1 MKADSGKPAAA
12 RALGHYIRQGAP
24 RKLLADA
31 QTPLYNDAR
40 QSWETPMDDEAPKPS
55 ETDNVTFPWL
65 AAYPA
70 GVPARIE
77 TPPYGLLGEIA
88 PDLAARKPAARAFTT
103 IMPNG
108 MAARLT
114 FAEVDRYSD
123 AFAAYLRETL
133 HLEPGDRVAIQIP
146 NGLAYP
152 VAAFG
157 IFKAGCVL
165 VNVNPL
171 YTAHEMAHVFAD
183 AEPSAIV
190 AIDMF
195 AGRLAAA
202 MEQAPVPEV
211 ILTQA
216 ASLFP
221 ALSRRLI
228 GFVQKYVKKQI
239 PRPRFRHASL
249 SKALALGAAS
259 IRAGANVK
267 GYTSQT
273 EPSAVA
279 CLQYTGGTT
288 GVSKGAMLTHRNLIM
303 NVAQI
308 IGFRGDEIRES
319 DHVLTALPLYHI
331 FAFTAN
337 LLCFFVRGAH
347 NILIP
352 SPRPLSNLRKAFEK
366 EAITF
371 ITGVNT
377 LFNGL
382 LNEPWFCENPPK
394 SLRVSIAGGMALQ
407 EAVALRWRKIT
418 GTEVTEG
425 YGLTESS
432 PVLTLHPAGREK
444 LGSIGV
450 PLPSTEL
457 KCVDDHGNEVAIG
470 QPGEIIARGPQ
481 IMPGYWRQPG
491 ETRNVLRD
499 GWLYTGD
506 IGTMDAGGYFTV
518 VDRRKDMI
526 LVSGFN
532 VYPTEVEA
540 VLAGLAGV
548 QECAVIGVP
557 DEATGE
563 AVKAFVVRGDPDLDA
578 EAVRG
583 FCKVEL
589 AGYKVPKFVEFRDD
603 LPKSNVG
610 KILRKALREE
620 VLREQSGDS
629 TKKPD

>member
-1 MKADSGKPAAA
+1 
-12 RALGHYIRQGAP
+12 
-24 RKLLADA
+24 
-31 QTPLYNDAR
+31 
-40 QSWETPMDDEAPKPS
+40 MDDEVPIAG
-55 ETDNVTFPWL
+55 ETNKVTFPWL
-65 AAYPA
+65 AAYPP

-77 TPPYGLLGEIA
+77 TPPYELLGEIA
-88 PDLAARKPAARAFTT
+88 PDLAMRRPTARAFTT
-103 IMPNG
+103 VMPNG
-108 MAARLT
+108 MAASLS

-133 HLEPGDRVAIQIP
+133 CLEPGARVAIQIP

-171 YTAHEMAHVFAD
+171 YTAHEMAHLFAD
-183 AEPSAIV
+183 AEPAAIV
-190 AIDMF
+190 AINMF
-195 AGRLAAA
+195 AGKLAAA
-202 MEQAPVPEV
+202 MEQAPVPHV

-221 ALSRRLI
+221 VPSRWLI

-259 IRAGANVK
+259 IGAGLNVK
-267 GYTSQT
+267 DYVRGL
-273 EPSAVA
+273 EPSAIA

-288 GVSKGAMLTHRNLIM
+288 GVSKGAMLTHRNLLM

-308 IGFRGDEIRES
+308 VAFRGDDVRES

-337 LLCFFVRGAH
+337 FLGFFIRGAH

-352 SPRPLSNLRKAFEK
+352 SPRPLTNLRKAFEK

-371 ITGVNT
+371 ISGVNT

-382 LNEPWFCENPPK
+382 LNEPWFCANPPK
-394 SLRVSIAGGMALQ
+394 SLRVSLAGGMALQ
-407 EAVALRWRKIT
+407 EAVALRWREIT
-418 GTEVTEG
+418 GTEIAEG

-432 PVLTLHPAGREK
+432 PVLTLNPAGREK
-444 LGSIGV
+444 PGSIGV
-450 PLPSTEL
+450 PLPSTEI
-457 KCVDDHGNEVAIG
+457 KCVDDQGNEVAIG
-470 QPGEIIARGPQ
+470 QPGEIVARGPQ
-481 IMPGYWRQPG
+481 VMPGYWRQPG
-491 ETRNVLRD
+491 ETRNVLRN
-499 GWLYTGD
+499 GWLFTGD
-506 IGTMDAGGYFTV
+506 IGTMDAEGYFTI

-526 LVSGFN
+526 IVSGFN
-532 VYPTEVEA
+532 VYPNEVEA

-548 QECAVIGVP
+548 KECAVIGVP
-557 DEATGE
+557 DPTSGE
-563 AVKAFVVRGDPDLDA
+563 AVKAFIVRGDPALDA
-578 EAVRG
+578 AAVRG
-583 FCKVEL
+583 FCKGEL
-589 AGYKVPKFVEFRDD
+589 AGYKVPKLVEFRDD
-603 LPKSNVG
+603 LPKSNVD
-610 KILRKALREE
+610 KILRKELRA
-620 VLREQSGDS
+620 SP
-629 TKKPD
+629 K

>member
-1 MKADSGKPAAA
+1 M
-12 RALGHYIRQGAP
+12 R
-24 RKLLADA
+24 
-31 QTPLYNDAR
+31 
-40 QSWETPMDDEAPKPS
+40 MDDEVPIAS
-55 ETDNVTFPWL
+55 EANNVTFPWL

-77 TPPYGLLGEIA
+77 RPPYGLLDEIA
-88 PDLAARKPAARAFTT
+88 PDLAARRPAAPAFTT

-108 MAARLT
+108 MAASLT

-133 HLEPGDRVAIQIP
+133 RLEPGARVAVQIP

-171 YTAHEMAHVFAD
+171 YTAHEMAHVLAD
-183 AEPSAIV
+183 AEPAAIV

-195 AGRLAAA
+195 ANKLAAA
-202 MEQAPVPEV
+202 MEVPVPHV

-221 ALSRRLI
+221 MPSRQLI

-239 PRPRFRHASL
+239 PRPRFRHSSL

-267 GYTSQT
+267 GYTRDL
-273 EPSAVA
+273 EPSAIA

-288 GVSKGAMLTHRNLIM
+288 GVCKGAMLTHRNLIM
-303 NVAQI
+303 NVAQFLR
-308 IGFRGDEIRES
+308 FRSDDMREN
-319 DHVLTALPLYHI
+319 DRVLTALPLYHI
-331 FAFTAN
+331 FAFTVN
-337 LLCFFVRGAH
+337 LLGFFVRGAH
-347 NILIP
+347 NILVP
-352 SPRPLSNLRKAFEK
+352 SPKPLANLRKAFETQD
-366 EAITF
+366 ITF

-382 LNEPWFCENPPK
+382 LNEPWFCANPPK

-407 EAVALRWRKIT
+407 DAVAVRWRKIT
-418 GTEVTEG
+418 GTEVAEG
-425 YGLTESS
+425 YGLTEAS
-432 PVLTLHPAGREK
+432 PVLTINPAGREK
-444 LGSIGV
+444 PGSIGV
-450 PLPSTEL
+450 PLPSTEMR
-457 KCVDDHGNEVAIG
+457 CVDDQGNEAAIG
-470 QPGEIIARGPQ
+470 EPGEIIARGPQ

-491 ETRNVLRD
+491 ETRTVLRN
-499 GWLYTGD
+499 GWLFTGD
-506 IGTMDAGGYFTV
+506 IGKMDAEGYFTI

-532 VYPTEVEA
+532 VYPNEVEA
-540 VLAGLAGV
+540 VLAELAGV
-548 QECAVIGVP
+548 KECAVIGVP
-557 DEATGE
+557 DAASGE
-563 AVKAFVVRGDPDLDA
+563 AVKAFIVRGDPALDA
-578 EAVRG
+578 AAIRN
-583 FCKVEL
+583 FCRREL
-589 AGYKVPKFVEFRDD
+589 ANYKVPKFVEFRDD

-610 KILRKALREE
+610 KILRKELRQHPPWSVIE
-620 VLREQSGDS
+620 REI
-629 TKKPD
+629 

>member
-1 MKADSGKPAAA
+1 
-12 RALGHYIRQGAP
+12 
-24 RKLLADA
+24 
-31 QTPLYNDAR
+31 
-40 QSWETPMDDEAPKPS
+40 MDDEVANASKA
-55 ETDNVTFPWL
+55 DNVTFPWL
-65 AAYPA
+65 AAYAA

-88 PDLAARKPAARAFTT
+88 QDLAARRPAARAFTT

-108 MAARLT
+108 MAASLT

-133 HLEPGDRVAIQIP
+133 RLAPGARVAIQIP

-183 AEPSAIV
+183 AEPAAIV

-195 AGRLAAA
+195 ADKLAEALK
-202 MEQAPVPEV
+202 QAPVPHV
-211 ILTQA
+211 VLTEA

-221 ALSRRLI
+221 IASRRLI
-228 GFVQKYVKKQI
+228 GFVQKYVKKQV
-239 PRPRFRHASL
+239 PYPPFRHATFR
-249 SKALALGAAS
+249 KTLAVGAAS
-259 IRAGANVK
+259 IRAGAKVK
-267 GYTSQT
+267 GYTS
-273 EPSAVA
+273 EMKPSAIA

-303 NVAQI
+303 NVAQF
-308 IGFRGDEIRES
+308 IGFWGNGMRES
-319 DHVLTALPLYHI
+319 DHLLTVLPLYHI
-331 FAFTAN
+331 FAFTVN
-337 LLCFFVRGAH
+337 FLGFFIHGAH

-352 SPRPLSNLRKAFEK
+352 SPRPLTNLRKAFEK
-366 EAITF
+366 EAITV

-382 LNEPWFCENPPK
+382 LNQPWFCANPPK
-394 SLRVSIAGGMALQ
+394 SLRVSAAGGMAVQ
-407 EAVALRWRKIT
+407 EAVARRWQKAT
-418 GTEVTEG
+418 GTPIIEG
-425 YGLTESS
+425 YGLSEAS
-432 PVLTLHPAGREK
+432 PVLSCNPVGRAK

-450 PLPSTEL
+450 PLPSTEM
-457 KCVDDHGNEVAIG
+457 KCVDDQGNEAAIG
-470 QPGEIIARGPQ
+470 EPGEIIARGPQ
-481 IMPGYWRQPG
+481 VMQGYWKQPE
-491 ETRNVLRD
+491 ETKQVLRD

-506 IGTMDAGGYFTV
+506 IGKMDAEGYFTI

-526 LVSGFN
+526 DVSGFKVFPN
-532 VYPTEVEA
+532 EVEA

-548 QECAVIGVP
+548 KECAVIGVP
-557 DEATGE
+557 DAASGE
-563 AVKAFVVRGDPDLDA
+563 AVKAFVVRDDPALDA
-578 EAVRG
+578 AAIRN
-583 FCKVEL
+583 FCRREL
-589 AGYKVPKFVEFRDD
+589 ANYKVPKFVEFRDD

-610 KILRKALREE
+610 KILRKDLRAY
-620 VLREQSGDS
+620 S
-629 TKKPD
+629 P

>member
-1 MKADSGKPAAA
+1 
-12 RALGHYIRQGAP
+12 
-24 RKLLADA
+24 
-31 QTPLYNDAR
+31 
-40 QSWETPMDDEAPKPS
+40 MDNEVPIAG

-88 PDLAARKPAARAFTT
+88 PDLAARRPRAQAFTT

-108 MAARLT
+108 MAAKLT
-114 FAEVDRYSD
+114 FADVDRYSD
-123 AFAAYLRETL
+123 AFATYLRETL
-133 HLEPGDRVAIQIP
+133 GLEPGARVAIQIP

-171 YTAHEMAHVFAD
+171 YTAREMAHVFAD
-183 AEPSAIV
+183 AELSAIV
-190 AIDMF
+190 AIDLF
-195 AGRLAAA
+195 AGKLAAA
-202 MEQAPVPEV
+202 MEQVPVPHV
-211 ILTQA
+211 ILTEA

-221 ALSRRLI
+221 IASRRLI
-228 GFVQKYVKKQI
+228 GLVQKYIKKQV
-239 PRPRFRHASL
+239 PYPRFRHAVF

-267 GYTSQT
+267 GYTRDL
-273 EPSAVA
+273 EPSAIA

-288 GVSKGAMLTHRNLIM
+288 GVSKGAMLTHRNLLM
-303 NVAQI
+303 NVAQVVA
-308 IGFRGDEIRES
+308 FRGDAMRES

-337 LLCFFVRGAH
+337 LLGFFARGAH

-352 SPRPLSNLRKAFEK
+352 SPRPLTNLRKAFEK

-382 LNEPWFCENPPK
+382 LNEPWFCANPPK
-394 SLRVSIAGGMALQ
+394 SLRVSLAGGMALQ

-418 GTEVTEG
+418 GTEVAEG
-425 YGLTESS
+425 YGLTEAS
-432 PVLTLHPAGREK
+432 PVLTLNPAGREK
-444 LGSIGV
+444 PGSIGV
-450 PLPSTEL
+450 PLPSTEM
-457 KCVDDHGNEVAIG
+457 KCVDDQGNEVAIG
-470 QPGEIIARGPQ
+470 EPGEIIARGPQ
-481 IMPGYWRQPG
+481 VMPGYWRQPE
-491 ETRNVLRD
+491 ETKQVLRD
-499 GWLYTGD
+499 GWLFTGD
-506 IGTMDAGGYFTV
+506 IGKMDAEGYFRI

-526 LVSGFN
+526 LISGFK
-532 VYPTEVEA
+532 VYPNEVEA
-540 VLAGLAGV
+540 VLAGLVGV
-548 QECAVIGVP
+548 KECAVIGVP
-557 DEATGE
+557 DTAGGE
-563 AVKAFVVRGDPDLDA
+563 VVKALIVRGDPALDA
-578 EAVRG
+578 AAVRA
-583 FCKVEL
+583 FCRREL
-589 AGYKVPKFVEFRDD
+589 TNYKVPKLVEFRDD

-610 KILRKALREE
+610 KILRKELRQE
-620 VLREQSGDS
+620 VRPQAGDR
-629 TKKPD
+629 KD

>member
-1 MKADSGKPAAA
+1 
-12 RALGHYIRQGAP
+12 
-24 RKLLADA
+24 
-31 QTPLYNDAR
+31 
-40 QSWETPMDDEAPKPS
+40 MDDEVRSAK
-55 ETDNVTFPWL
+55 ETDNVGFPWL

-77 TPPYGLLGEIA
+77 TPPYDLLGEIA

-108 MAARLT
+108 MAASLT
-114 FAEVDRYSD
+114 FAEVDRHSD

-133 HLEPGDRVAIQIP
+133 RLEQGARVAIQIP

-157 IFKAGCVL
+157 TFKAGCVL

-171 YTAHEMAHVFAD
+171 YTAHEMVHLFQD
-183 AEPSAIV
+183 AEPAAIV
-190 AIDMF
+190 VIDMF
-195 AGRLAAA
+195 ADKLAEALK
-202 MEQAPVPEV
+202 QAPIPHVV
-211 ILTQA
+211 LTEA

-221 ALSRRLI
+221 MASRRLI
-228 GFVQKYVKKQI
+228 GFMQKYVKKQV
-239 PRPRFRHASL
+239 PYTHFRHATF
-249 SKALALGAAS
+249 SKALALGAAG

-267 GYTSQT
+267 SYTSEM

-303 NVAQI
+303 NVAQFI
-308 IGFRGDEIRES
+308 SFWGDDMRES
-319 DHVLTALPLYHI
+319 DHVLTVLPLYHI
-331 FAFTAN
+331 FAFTVN
-337 LLCFFVRGAH
+337 FLGFFIRGAH

-352 SPRPLSNLRKAFEK
+352 SPRPLTNLHKAFEK
-366 EAITF
+366 DAITV
-371 ITGVNT
+371 IPGVNT

-382 LNEPWFCENPPK
+382 LNEPWFSANPPK
-394 SLRVSIAGGMALQ
+394 SLRVSVAGGTAVY
-407 EAVALRWRKIT
+407 EAVAQRWQKVT
-418 GTEVTEG
+418 GTPVIEG
-425 YGLTESS
+425 YGLSEAS
-432 PVLTLHPAGREK
+432 PVLTCNPVRRAK

-450 PLPSTEL
+450 PLPSTEM
-457 KCVDDHGNEVAIG
+457 KCVDDHGIEVAIG
-470 QPGEIIARGPQ
+470 QPGEIVARGPQ

-506 IGTMDAGGYFTV
+506 IGKMDAEGYFSV

-532 VYPTEVEA
+532 VYPNEVEA

-548 QECAVIGVP
+548 KECAVIGVP
-557 DEATGE
+557 DAASGE
-563 AVKAFVVRGDPDLDA
+563 AVKAFVVRGDPALDA
-578 EAVRG
+578 AAVRD
-583 FCKVEL
+583 FCRREL
-589 AGYKVPKFVEFRDD
+589 ASYKVPRLVEFRDD

-610 KILRKALREE
+610 KILRKELRAHS
-620 VLREQSGDS
+620 R
-629 TKKPD
+629 

>member
-1 MKADSGKPAAA
+1 
-12 RALGHYIRQGAP
+12 
-24 RKLLADA
+24 
-31 QTPLYNDAR
+31 
-40 QSWETPMDDEAPKPS
+40 MDDEVPIAR
-55 ETDNVTFPWL
+55 ETANVPFRWL
-65 AAYPA
+65 AAYPP

-88 PDLAARKPAARAFTT
+88 PDLAARRPAARAFTT

-108 MAARLT
+108 MAASLN

-133 HLEPGDRVAIQIP
+133 RLEPGDRVAIQIP

-183 AEPSAIV
+183 AEPSAVV

-195 AGRLAAA
+195 ADKLAAA
-202 MEQAPVPEV
+202 MEQVPVPHV
-211 ILTQA
+211 ILTEA

-221 ALSRRLI
+221 MASRRLI
-228 GFVQKYVKKQI
+228 GFVQKYVKKQV
-239 PRPRFRHASL
+239 PNPRFPHTAF
-249 SKALALGAAS
+249 SKALALGAGS

-267 GYTSQT
+267 GYTSQM

-288 GVSKGAMLTHRNLIM
+288 GVSKGAMLTHRNLLM
-303 NVAQI
+303 NVAQFV
-308 IGFRGDEIRES
+308 GFRGDDMRES

-337 LLCFFVRGAH
+337 LLGFFIRGAH

-352 SPRPLSNLRKAFEK
+352 SPRPLTNLRKAFETQ
-366 EAITF
+366 AITF
-371 ITGVNT
+371 IAGVNT

-382 LNEPWFCENPPK
+382 LNEPWFCANPPK

-407 EAVALRWRKIT
+407 EAVALRWREVT
-418 GTEVTEG
+418 GTEVAEG
-425 YGLTESS
+425 YGLTEAS
-432 PVLTLHPAGREK
+432 PVLTLNPAGREK
-444 LGSIGV
+444 PGSIGV
-450 PLPSTEL
+450 PLPSTEM
-457 KCVDDHGNEVAIG
+457 KCADDQENEVAIG
-470 QPGEIIARGPQ
+470 EAGEIIARGPQ
-481 IMPGYWRQPG
+481 VMRGYWRQPE
-491 ETRNVLRD
+491 ETKQVLRN
-499 GWLYTGD
+499 GWLFTGD
-506 IGTMDAGGYFTV
+506 IGKMDADGYFSI

-526 LVSGFN
+526 LVSGFK
-532 VYPTEVEA
+532 VYPNEVEA
-540 VLAGLAGV
+540 VLAGLPGV
-548 QECAVIGVP
+548 KECAVIGVP
-557 DEATGE
+557 DEASGE
-563 AVKAFVVRGDPDLDA
+563 VVKAIIVRGDPALGA
-578 EAVRG
+578 AAVRD
-583 FCKVEL
+583 FCRRKL
-589 AGYKVPKFVEFRDD
+589 TNYKVPKLIEFRDE

-610 KILRKALREE
+610 KILRKELRQNPPFAK
-620 VLREQSGDS
+620 V
-629 TKKPD
+629 

>member
-1 MKADSGKPAAA
+1 
-12 RALGHYIRQGAP
+12 
-24 RKLLADA
+24 
-31 QTPLYNDAR
+31 
-40 QSWETPMDDEAPKPS
+40 MDDEVANASKA
-55 ETDNVTFPWL
+55 DNVTFPWL
-65 AAYPA
+65 AAYAA

-88 PDLAARKPAARAFTT
+88 QDLAARRPAARAFTT

-108 MAARLT
+108 MAASLT

-133 HLEPGDRVAIQIP
+133 RLAPGARVAIQIP

-183 AEPSAIV
+183 AEPAAIV

-195 AGRLAAA
+195 ADKLAEALK
-202 MEQAPVPEV
+202 QAPVPHV
-211 ILTQA
+211 VLTEA

-221 ALSRRLI
+221 IASRGLI
-228 GFVQKYVKKQI
+228 GFVQKYVKKQV
-239 PRPRFRHASL
+239 PYPPFRHATFR
-249 SKALALGAAS
+249 KTLAVGAAS
-259 IRAGANVK
+259 IRAGAKVK
-267 GYTSQT
+267 GYTS
-273 EPSAVA
+273 EMKPSAIA

-303 NVAQI
+303 NVAQF
-308 IGFRGDEIRES
+308 IGFWGNGMRES
-319 DHVLTALPLYHI
+319 DHLLTVLPLYHI
-331 FAFTAN
+331 FAFTVN
-337 LLCFFVRGAH
+337 FLGFFIHGAH

-352 SPRPLSNLRKAFEK
+352 SPRPLTNLRKAFEK
-366 EAITF
+366 EAITV

-382 LNEPWFCENPPK
+382 LNQPWFCANPPK
-394 SLRVSIAGGMALQ
+394 SLRVSAAGGMAVQ
-407 EAVALRWRKIT
+407 EAVARRWQKAT
-418 GTEVTEG
+418 GTPIIEG
-425 YGLTESS
+425 YGLSEAS
-432 PVLTLHPAGREK
+432 PVLSCNPVGRAK

-450 PLPSTEL
+450 PLPSTEM
-457 KCVDDHGNEVAIG
+457 KCVDDQGNEAAIG
-470 QPGEIIARGPQ
+470 EPGEIIARGPQ
-481 IMPGYWRQPG
+481 VMQGYWKQPE
-491 ETRNVLRD
+491 ETKQVLRD

-506 IGTMDAGGYFTV
+506 IGKMDAEGYFTI

-526 LVSGFN
+526 DVSGFKVFPN
-532 VYPTEVEA
+532 EVEA

-548 QECAVIGVP
+548 KECAVIGVP
-557 DEATGE
+557 DAASGE
-563 AVKAFVVRGDPDLDA
+563 AVKAFVVRDDPALDA
-578 EAVRG
+578 AAIRN
-583 FCKVEL
+583 FCRREL
-589 AGYKVPKFVEFRDD
+589 ANYKVPKFVEFRDD

-610 KILRKALREE
+610 KILRKDLRAY
-620 VLREQSGDS
+620 S
-629 TKKPD
+629 P

>member
-1 MKADSGKPAAA
+1 
-12 RALGHYIRQGAP
+12 
-24 RKLLADA
+24 
-31 QTPLYNDAR
+31 
-40 QSWETPMDDEAPKPS
+40 MDDEVPIAG
-55 ETDNVTFPWL
+55 EMDNATFPWL
-65 AAYPA
+65 AAYPP

-108 MAARLT
+108 MAASLS
-114 FAEVDRYSD
+114 FAQVDRYSD

-133 HLEPGDRVAIQIP
+133 HLERGARVAIQIP

-152 VAAFG
+152 IAAFG

-171 YTAHEMAHVFAD
+171 YTTHEMAHVFAD
-183 AEPSAIV
+183 AELSAIV
-190 AIDMF
+190 AIDIF
-195 AGRLAAA
+195 AGKLAEAFK
-202 MEQAPVPEV
+202 QAPIPHV

-216 ASLFP
+216 ATLFP
-221 ALSRRLI
+221 MPSRRLI
-228 GFVQKYVKKQI
+228 GFVQKYVKKQV
-239 PRPRFRHASL
+239 PYPSFRHAAF
-249 SKALALGAAS
+249 SKALALGAA
-259 IRAGANVK
+259 RLGAGLNVK
-267 GYTSQT
+267 DYMRGLQ
-273 EPSAVA
+273 PSAIA

-303 NVAQI
+303 NDAQFI
-308 IGFRGDEIRES
+308 RFWGDDMRES

-331 FAFTAN
+331 FAFTVN
-337 LLCFFVRGAH
+337 FLGHFIHGAH

-352 SPRPLSNLRKAFEK
+352 SPRPLTNLRKAFEK
-366 EAITF
+366 EAITV

-382 LNEPWFCENPPK
+382 LNEPWFCANPPK
-394 SLRVSIAGGMALQ
+394 SLRVAVAGGTTLQ
-407 EAVALRWRKIT
+407 EAVAQRWQKAT
-418 GTEVTEG
+418 GTPIIEG
-425 YGLTESS
+425 YGLSEAS
-432 PVLTLHPAGREK
+432 PVLTCNPVRRAK

-450 PLPSTEL
+450 PLPSTEM
-457 KCVDDHGNEVAIG
+457 KCVDDQGNEAAIG
-470 QPGEIIARGPQ
+470 EPGEIIARGPQ
-481 IMPGYWRQPG
+481 VMQGYWKQPE
-491 ETRNVLRD
+491 ETTQVLRD
-499 GWLYTGD
+499 GWLFTGD
-506 IGTMDAGGYFTV
+506 IGKMDAEGYFSV

-532 VYPTEVEA
+532 VYPNEVEA

-548 QECAVIGVP
+548 KECAVIGVP

-578 EAVRG
+578 EAVRR
-583 FCKVEL
+583 FCKGEL

-603 LPKSNVG
+603 LPKSVIG
-610 KILRKALREE
+610 KILRKELRQNPPFAK
-620 VLREQSGDS
+620 V
-629 TKKPD
+629 

>member
-1 MKADSGKPAAA
+1 
-12 RALGHYIRQGAP
+12 
-24 RKLLADA
+24 
-31 QTPLYNDAR
+31 
-40 QSWETPMDDEAPKPS
+40 MDDEVPIAG

-65 AAYPA
+65 AAYPS

-88 PDLAARKPAARAFTT
+88 PDLAARRGAAPAFTT

-108 MAARLT
+108 MAASLS
-114 FAEVDRYSD
+114 FAQVDRYSD

-133 HLEPGDRVAIQIP
+133 HLEPGARVAIQIP

-171 YTAHEMAHVFAD
+171 YTAHEMAHVLVDAD
-183 AEPSAIV
+183 PAAIV

-195 AGRLAAA
+195 ANKLAAA
-202 MEQAPVPEV
+202 MAAPVPHV

-221 ALSRRLI
+221 MPSRRLI

-239 PRPRFRHASL
+239 PRPRFRHSSL

-267 GYTSQT
+267 GYTRDL
-273 EPSAVA
+273 EPSAIA

-303 NVAQI
+303 NVAQFLS
-308 IGFRGDEIRES
+308 FRSDDMREN

-331 FAFTAN
+331 FAFTVN
-337 LLCFFVRGAH
+337 LLGFFVRGAH

-352 SPRPLSNLRKAFEK
+352 SPKPLTNLRKAFETQD
-366 EAITF
+366 ITF

-382 LNEPWFCENPPK
+382 LNEPWFCTNPPK
-394 SLRVSIAGGMALQ
+394 CLRVSIAGGMALQ
-407 EAVALRWRKIT
+407 EAVAVRWRNIT
-418 GTEVTEG
+418 GTEVAEG
-425 YGLTESS
+425 YGLTEAS
-432 PVLTLHPAGREK
+432 PVLTVNPAGREK
-444 LGSIGV
+444 PGSIGV
-450 PLPSTEL
+450 PLPSTEM
-457 KCVDDHGNEVAIG
+457 KCVDDQGNEAAIG
-470 QPGEIIARGPQ
+470 EPGEIIARGPQ

-491 ETRNVLRD
+491 ETKNVLRD

-506 IGTMDAGGYFTV
+506 IGKMDAEGYFSI

-526 LVSGFN
+526 LVSGFK
-532 VYPTEVEA
+532 VYPNEVEA

-548 QECAVIGVP
+548 KECAVIGVP
-557 DEATGE
+557 DGASGE
-563 AVKAFVVRGDPDLDA
+563 AVKAIIVRGDPALDA
-578 EAVRG
+578 AAVRD
-583 FCKVEL
+583 FCRREL
-589 AGYKVPKFVEFRDD
+589 TNYKVPKLVEFRDD

-610 KILRKALREE
+610 KILRKELRQNPPFAKE
-620 VLREQSGDS
+620 
-629 TKKPD
+629 